1 MVFDLEVMRAKYR
14 ALEAGLGDATIH
26 YAVKANPA
34 PEVVAAVAAL
44 GGHFD
49 AASRGEIDLCLSLGI
64 PASRIAF
71 GNTIKRAS
79 DIAHAHAVGVEQ
91 FAADAEEE
99 LYKIA
104 RHAPG
109 ARVIVRML
117 VDASEADWPL
127 SRKFG
132 CSRREALRLM
142 DLGRYLGLDV
152 AGISFHAGS
161 QLREPRMW
169 GMALDA
175 AHGLW
180 TEAAEA
186 GHALRI
192 LNIGGGFPA
201 FYGDPLP
208 VTEDYA
214 AEVMSMVRHR
224 FGTGIHVM
232 AEPGRGLVAEAGVIV
247 AEVLLVARKDEDDLA
262 RWVFLDIGKFSG
274 LAETIDEAIRYQFET
289 RHGDADTGAC
299 ILAGPSCNSA
309 DVLYEKRPVQLPLAL
324 EAGDKVR
331 ILCTGA
337 YTTTYSSVGFN
348 GFPPLEL
355 GVSRL
360 SRAEAGGAAEAGS
373 AASPATK
380 LRRLAR
386 LMPCG

>member
-1 MVFDLEVMRAKYR
+1 VIFDLEVLRAKYR

-34 PEVVAAVAAL
+34 PEVVKAVAEL
-44 GGHFD
+44 GGRFD
-49 AASRGEIDLCLSLGI
+49 CASRGEIDLCLGLGI
-64 PASRIAF
+64 PADRIAF

-99 LYKIA
+99 LRKLA
-104 RHAPG
+104 EHAPG
-109 ARVIVRML
+109 ARVIIRML
-117 VDASEADWPL
+117 VDASQADWPL

-142 DLGRYLGLDV
+142 DLGRWLGLDV

-161 QLREPRMW
+161 QMREPAMW
-169 GMALDA
+169 AMALDA
-175 AHGLW
+175 AHRLW

-201 FYGDPLP
+201 SYGQPMP
-208 VTEDYA
+208 ATEDYA
-214 AEVMSMVRHR
+214 AEVMRMVRHR
-224 FGTGIHVM
+224 FGTEVEVM

-247 AEVLLVARKDEDDLA
+247 AEVLLVAHKDQDDLV
-262 RWVFLDIGKFSG
+262 RWVYLDIGKFSG

-289 RHGDADTGAC
+289 RHGDGETGPC
-299 ILAGPSCNSA
+299 VLAGPSCDSA
-309 DVLYEKRPVQLPLAL
+309 DVLYERRPVQLPLDLA
-324 EAGDKVR
+324 AGDKVR

-337 YTTTYSSVGFN
+337 YTTSYASVGFN
-348 GFPPLEL
+348 GFPPLDAVFI
-355 GVSRL
+355 G
-360 SRAEAGGAAEAGS
+360 
-373 AASPATK
+373 
-380 LRRLAR
+380 
-386 LMPCG
+386 